1 MYARKKIKAN
11 MNNNFKVKKNMASK
25 SKLCLKLCP
34 FKNHLRPKSDY
45 NALKKKCK
53 ILLCWLLNVPIA
65 LS

>member
-1 MYARKKIKAN
+1 